1 MSLKDRL
8 IKNSTIDYT
17 STLTESKI
25 YTKKDMS
32 LKDRLIKN
40 STIDYTSTLT
50 ESKIYTK
57 KDMIQTSVPMINVAL
72 GGSID
77 GGLTPGL
84 TMLAGPSKHFKTGF
98 SLLLASAFLKKYEDG
113 VVLFYDSEFGTP
125 QSYFE
130 TFGID
135 LDSVI
140 HTPITDV
147 EELKHDIMKQMKDIG
162 RGDKVFILV
171 DSIGNLA
178 SKKEVEDALDG
189 KSVADMTRAKQ
200 LKSLFRMVT
209 PHLSL
214 KDIPMAVVNHTYK
227 EIGMFPKDIVG
238 GGTGSYYSADNIW
251 ILGRQQDKDGSEIA
265 GYHFIINIEKSRYV
279 KEKSKIPITISW
291 EGGINKWSGLFDVAL
306 EGEYIVK
313 PKNGWYAL
321 VDRETG
327 EIQEPNM
334 RAKDIVNNKELWM
347 KMFKETD
354 FPQYIEKKYKVG
366 FSSIIEEDEVE

>member
-1 MSLKDRL
+1 
-8 IKNSTIDYT
+8 
-17 STLTESKI
+17 
-25 YTKKDMS
+25 MS

-147 EELKHDIMKQMKDIG
+147 EELKHDIMKQMKDIE

-291 EGGINKWSGLFDVAL
+291 EGGINKWSGLFDIAL

-313 PKNGWYAL
+313 PKNGWYAV

-354 FPQYIEKKYKVG
+354 FSQYIEKKYKVG
-366 FSSIIEEDEVE
+366 FSNIIEKDEVE

>member
-1 MSLKDRL
+1 
-8 IKNSTIDYT
+8 
-17 STLTESKI
+17 
-25 YTKKDMS
+25 MS

-135 LDSVI
+135 TDRVL

-147 EELKHDIMKQMKDIG
+147 EQLKFDLVGQLENIE
-162 RGDKVFILV
+162 RGDKVIV
-171 DSIGNLA
+171 VIDSIGNLA
-178 SKKEVEDALDG
+178 SKKELEDALNE
-189 KSVADMTRAKQ
+189 KSVADMSRAKA
-200 LKSLFRMVT
+200 LKGLFRMVT
-209 PHLSL
+209 PYLTM
-214 KDIPMAVVNHTYK
+214 KNIPLLAVNHTYK
-227 EIGMFPKDIVG
+227 EIGLFPKDVVG
-238 GGTGSYYSADNIW
+238 GGTGIYYSADNIW
-251 ILGRQQDKDGSEIA
+251 IIGRRQEKKGTEIQ
-265 GYHFIINIEKSRYV
+265 GYHFIIKVEKSRFV
-279 KEKSKIPITISW
+279 KEQSKIPISVSW
-291 EGGINKWSGLFDVAL
+291 EGGIEQYSGLLDVAMA
-306 EGEYIVK
+306 GGYVTK
-313 PKNGWYAL
+313 PNVGWYAA
-321 VDRETG
+321 VDMETG
-327 EIQEPNM
+327 EILEPKV
-334 RAKDIVNNKELWM
+334 REKDTLKKKFWEPIFADTD
-347 KMFKETD
+347 FKEFVKTYYSIGHRPMID
-354 FPQYIEKKYKVG
+354 IDLDIE
-366 FSSIIEEDEVE
+366 SE